1 MESAIYGGRV
11 DNVFD
16 MQVMVSYLK
25 LFFDDTVLGDGAR
38 ASKRLGPLRVPS
50 STSYRVG
57 ERSWRSIHFKYLQ
70 LYICFYFAQ
79 DFVESIEQLPE
90 FDKPAYFGLPEN
102 IDRSSQRM
110 LSSGVITQLRI
121 LKRPDVKSAKFDKD
135 VWARELGPILNL
147 WKKLNQV

>member
-1 MESAIYGGRV
+1 M
-11 DNVFD
+11 
-16 MQVMVSYLK
+16 
-25 LFFDDTVLGDGAR
+25 
-38 ASKRLGPLRVPS
+38 
-50 STSYRVG
+50 
-57 ERSWRSIHFKYLQ
+57 
-70 LYICFYFAQ
+70 
-79 DFVESIEQLPE
+79 ESIEQLPE